1 MGFPTVYPTGTTVYE
16 PAKCWNGY
24 TVFQAK
30 DVGATIIDMN
40 GNVVRQVQRLHGF
53 PNKLMPGGILMGS
66 SGRRRQ
72 QFGYQDVKDLLQVDW
87 EGRVMWQFNRY
98 EYIEDPGETPQ
109 WMARQH
115 HDYQREGNP
124 VGYYVP
130 DMLPRLDGGK
140 TLILCH
146 KNLYQRDI
154 TDKQLL
160 DDTIIEVDW
169 EGNILWEWIC
179 SEHFDEFGFDAPSL
193 NTLHRHPNIHAEIGE
208 GMADWNHMNSMSM
221 LGPNKWFD
229 TADLRFH
236 PDNIIW
242 SSRQTN
248 ILAVTDK
255 QTGAVVWQVGPNYDT
270 TAALRNLGWI
280 IGPHHVHMIPR
291 GLPGEGNILVF
302 DNGGWAG
309 YGAPNPGAPT
319 GFNNA
324 LRDSSR
330 VLEIDPQSLEIV
342 WQYTPKEAGFVPL
355 ADNYKFYS
363 GYISSAQRLPNG
375 NTLITEGAD
384 GRLFEITPDYELVWE
399 YMSPFFALTEN
410 TNYLYRAYRYPY
422 EWIPQLDKP
431 REIPLEK
438 TDCATF
444 RVPGTVEAEP
454 QNVSVFDQGDDFEE
468 SAQICILAPD
478 TVKNKPG
485 K

>member
-16 PAKCWNGY
+16 PEKCWNGY

-53 PNKLMPGGILMGS
+53 PNKLLPGGVLMGS
-66 SGRRRQ
+66 SGRRNQ
-72 QFGYQDVKDLLQVDW
+72 KFGYQDVKDLVQVDW
-87 EGRVMWQFNRY
+87 DGRVTWQFDQY
-98 EYIEDPGETPQ
+98 EYIEDPGEPSQ

-124 VGYYVP
+124 VGYFVP
-130 DMLPRLDGGK
+130 DMVPRVDRGN

-146 KNLYQRDI
+146 KNRYQKEI
-154 TDKQLL
+154 TDKLLL

-179 SEHFDEFGFDAPSL
+179 SEHFDAFGFDPQSL
-193 NTLHRHPNIHAEIGE
+193 NTLYRNPNLHAEIGD
-208 GMADWNHMNSMSM
+208 GMADWIHINSMSA
-221 LGPNKWFD
+221 LGPNRWFD
-229 TADLRFH
+229 QGDVRFH

-248 ILAVTDK
+248 ILAVIDK
-255 QTGAVVWQVGPNYDT
+255 QSGDVVWQVGPNYGT
-270 TAALRNLGWI
+270 TKALQSLGWI
-280 IGPHHVHMIPR
+280 IGPHHAHMIPR

-324 LRDSSR
+324 LRDCSR
-330 VLEIDPQSLEIV
+330 VLAFDPSSLEIV
-342 WQYTPKEAGFVPL
+342 WQYTPKEAGFAPL

-375 NTLITEGAD
+375 NTLVTEGAD
-384 GRLFEITPDYELVWE
+384 GRLLEITPNHELVWE
-399 YMSPFFALTEN
+399 YMSPFFALNQN

-431 REIPLEK
+431 REVALK
-438 TDCATF
+438 KMDCAVF
-444 RVPGTVEAEP
+444 RVPGAVDSEP
-454 QNVSVFDQGDDFEE
+454 QNVAVFEQGDGFEE
-468 SAQICILAPD
+468 SGQICIAAPGED
-478 TVKNKPG
+478 LSG
-485 K
+485 KAD

>member
-1 MGFPTVYPTGTTVYE
+1 MV
-16 PAKCWNGY
+16 
-24 TVFQAK
+24 
-30 DVGATIIDMN
+30 
-40 GNVVRQVQRLHGF
+40 
-53 PNKLMPGGILMGS
+53 
-66 SGRRRQ
+66 
-72 QFGYQDVKDLLQVDW
+72 
-87 EGRVMWQFNRY
+87 
-98 EYIEDPGETPQ
+98 
-109 WMARQH
+109 
-115 HDYQREGNP
+115 
-124 VGYYVP
+124 
-130 DMLPRLDGGK
+130 
-140 TLILCH
+140 
-146 KNLYQRDI
+146 
-154 TDKQLL
+154 
-160 DDTIIEVDW
+160 
-169 EGNILWEWIC
+169 
-179 SEHFDEFGFDAPSL
+179 GFDPQSL

-221 LGPNKWFD
+221 LGPNRWFD
-229 TADLRFH
+229 KGDLLFH

-248 ILAVTDK
+248 ILAITDK
-255 QTGAVVWQVGPNYDT
+255 QTGAVVWQIGPNYDT

-291 GLPGEGNILVF
+291 GLPGEGNILIF

-399 YMSPFFALTEN
+399 YMSPFFALKEN

-422 EWIPQLDKP
+422 EWIPQLDEP
-431 REIPLEK
+431 REIPLGK

-454 QNVSVFDQGDDFEE
+454 QNVAVFEQGDDFEE
-468 SAQICILAPD
+468 SGQICILAPD
-478 TVKNKPG
+478 KVKNKDS